1 MTSQANQILKRG
13 SILLTAAGLGA
24 SLSVAALAVE
34 DLPDITGPDY
44 DIAGHSYAVQL
55 TNADMCELDFQGGGG
70 TGRIYATCIP
80 EGYMSGLVAYWSV
93 LGERVVFTPVTD
105 PYFFSSECENWTPLE
120 VGETVSEVCW
130 VSAQGEARVL
140 SITLHD

>member
-1 MTSQANQILKRG
+1 MILHANQILKRG
-13 SILLTAAGLGA
+13 STLLTAAGLGA

-34 DLPDITGPDY
+34 DLPDIAGPDY
-44 DIAGHSYAVQL
+44 DIAGHSYEVLL
-55 TNADMCELDFQGGGG
+55 TNADMCALDFQGDDG
-70 TGRIYATCIP
+70 TGSIYATCIP

-105 PYFFSSECENWTPLE
+105 PYFFSSECASWTPLE

-130 VSAQGEARVL
+130 VSAQGQAKVL
-140 SITLHD
+140 SITLRD